1 MSKYIVFWKSN
12 PGQQVTT
19 VVDAHN
25 QPVLR
30 DVDYLEINDITVLDD
45 TDQVFMVLR
54 QAQGDKGGTY
64 DRLVSCLREGAYC
77 AQWSDRVP

>member
-45 TDQVFMVLR
+45 TDPVFMVLR
-54 QAQGDKGGTY
+54 QAQGDTY
-64 DRLVSCLREGAYC
+64 AVEPKLARATLGWDV
-77 AQWSDRVP
+77 

>member
-54 QAQGDKGGTY
+54 QAQGDKYAVEPKLARATLGW
-64 DRLVSCLREGAYC
+64 DV
-77 AQWSDRVP
+77 

>member
-1 MSKYIVFWKSN
+1 MSKYIVFWKSK

-30 DVDYLEINDITVLDD
+30 DDEYLKTNDITVLDD
-45 TDQVFMVLR
+45 SDTVFMVLK
-54 QAQGDKGGTY
+54 QAHGDKYAVEPELARATLGW
-64 DRLVSCLREGAYC
+64 DV
-77 AQWSDRVP
+77 